1 MPKAIYCIAATREQ
15 AMDIIDTLRKA
26 GFSQNAISVLI
37 PDHETGPSLGIEK
50 QTKALEGTAAGAS
63 AGGVFGGV
71 LGLLLGIGTLA
82 IPGVG
87 PLLAAG
93 PLLATLSGMGLGAS
107 VGGLAGGL
115 IGLGIPEYEAKRYEG
130 RLGEGH
136 ILISVHCDGADDIER
151 SRNIF
156 TAASAKDIA
165 VSQEA
170 AA

>member
-1 MPKAIYCIAATREQ
+1 MAKAIYCIAGTREQ
-15 AMDIIDTLRKA
+15 AVDIINALRA
-26 GFSQNAISVLI
+26 EGFSQNAISALI
-37 PDHETGPSLGIEK
+37 PDHETGPGLGIEK

-63 AGGVFGGV
+63 AGGVLGGV
-71 LGLLLGIGTLA
+71 LGLLAGIGTLA
-82 IPGVG
+82 IPGIG

-93 PLLATLSGMGLGAS
+93 PLLATFSGMGLGAS

-115 IGLGIPEYEAKRYEG
+115 IGLGIPEFEAKRYEG

-136 ILISVHCDGADDIER
+136 ILISVHCEGSEDIER
-151 SRNIF
+151 ARSIF
-156 TAASAKDIA
+156 TAASAADIA

>member
-1 MPKAIYCIAATREQ
+1 MAKAIYCIAATREQ
-15 AMDIIDTLRKA
+15 AMEVIGALRKA
-26 GFSQNAISVLI
+26 GFSQNAISALI
-37 PDHETGPSLGIEK
+37 PDHDMGPSLGIET
-50 QTKALEGTAAGAS
+50 QTKALEGTATGAS
-63 AGGVFGGV
+63 AGGVFGAIV
-71 LGLLLGIGTLA
+71 GLLAGLGTLA

-136 ILISVHCDGADDIER
+136 ILISAHCDEADDIEQA
-151 SRNIF
+151 RNILT
-156 TAASAKDIA
+156 TAGAKDIA
-165 VSQEA
+165 VGQEA